1 MSICIDSFY
10 YARIYRRQLKLKT
23 GNDKKKNSLLLDC
36 LNTLKE
42 RRKLDSTINIKW
54 VVSFGHLDTVN
65 NWAY

>member
-10 YARIYRRQLKLKT
+10 YARIYRLQLKL
-23 GNDKKKNSLLLDC
+23 KNSLLLDC